1 MSKSNLDDLPPIDL
15 NEIALIQGDDREKRM
30 ENMLKLILE
39 KLEHIEQQMLREM
52 RRIQNE

>member
-39 KLEHIEQQMLREM
+39 KLEQIEKQMLREM
-52 RRIQNE
+52 RRKIQ